1 MKTINERI
9 EEKIIKNEYDT
20 MLKIQ
25 DCEYLVKIKNFPLTC
40 ILNVNDK
47 RKKYYAF
54 FMELCDKSL
63 LNLIKEK
70 ADSNSEVEFINILN
84 WSKEIFLGLTY
95 LHNKGLLHRDIK
107 PGLFYYFNYNYI

>member
-1 MKTINERI
+1 MKTINERK

-47 RKKYYAF
+47 RKKYAF